1 MATAV
6 KSVAKAIR
14 ERGLRSYLKELK
26 EDGFLNCI
34 FDGNLTQ
41 TKIHNIG
48 ARLVGVD
55 NIGNKYYEKLDA
67 QYGRHR
73 WVEYAEKSRY
83 NASQVPP
90 EWHGWLHYITDHTGD
105 ELLMLKP
112 KRYGIEHKE
121 NFTGEGDEFIYHSKG
136 HSLNPGQR
144 DWTRYQPWEPTK
156 KE

>member
-1 MATAV
+1 MPWYIKFHHIHASYSHELDITTVLIFLFDALGRSHSS
-6 KSVAKAIR
+6 KFCVASR
-14 ERGLRSYLKELK
+14 LLWYECSQ
-26 EDGFLNCI
+26 
-34 FDGNLTQ
+34 LTIDQ
-41 TKIHNIG
+41 RDFT
-48 ARLVGVD
+48 
-55 NIGNKYYEKLDA
+55 
-67 QYGRHR
+67 GRHR